1 MKKWTKHRLFAL
13 GAAFVAILAMIT
25 GCTFDPEEEPVD
37 VYGPAPDFEENE
49 NWDIAPDDT
58 DVIQTLYGP
67 APEFNANE
75 NWDDDKKE

>member
-37 VYGPAPDFEENE
+37 VYGPAP
-49 NWDIAPDDT
+49 
-58 DVIQTLYGP
+58 
-67 APEFNANE
+67 EFNANE